1 MRRRRDIRKSNM
13 TFMYAVVAMAI
24 VVLMVVGL
32 FWYMCMPAK
41 P

>member
-13 TFMYAVVAMAI
+13 TFVGMAI